1 MLNEAQRTR
10 LEIVLRAVED
20 KMRAIQHLVDQYEES
35 RLMSELI
42 NDLTQDSRTALK
54 KKIPA
59 VYDRIRC
66 LRDRFQLNR
75 EARPASR
82 EIFGGLS
89 LLWVALQESDSK
101 RLQGY
106 GDLDP
111 LDAQTLDPEI
121 EKLAGWMLDF
131 EQIVVPRNAQDFSVD
146 AKDRLQGHRQ
156 AG

>member
-20 KMRAIQHLVDQYEES
+20 KMHAIQQLVDRHDES
-35 RLMSELI
+35 RLMCDLI
-42 NDLTQDSRTALK
+42 NDLTPDSRRMLQM
-54 KKIPA
+54 KIPA

-75 EARPASR
+75 ETRPASR

-101 RLQGY
+101 RLRGY
-106 GDLDP
+106 GALDP
-111 LDAQTLDPEI
+111 VDAQTLDPEI
-121 EKLAGWMLDF
+121 EQLADWMLDL
-131 EQIVVPRNAQDFSVD
+131 ERVVVPRNAQDVSVD
-146 AKDRLQGHRQ
+146 VNDRLQADRQ
-156 AG
+156 TG